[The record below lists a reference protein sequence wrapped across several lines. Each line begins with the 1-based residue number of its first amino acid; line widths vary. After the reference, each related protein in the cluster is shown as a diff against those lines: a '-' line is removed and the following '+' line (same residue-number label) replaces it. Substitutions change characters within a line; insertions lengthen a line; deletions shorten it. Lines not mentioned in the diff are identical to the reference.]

1 MRKLRKLRISKEY
14 VRGINSVFDVFLTSP
29 QNKQID
35 HVPKTLIDDYKNLND
50 DYKKSVSSR
59 NSLVYGK

>member
-1 MRKLRKLRISKEY
+1 MFEELTQFLM
-14 VRGINSVFDVFLTSP
+14 FFLTSP

-59 NSLVYGK
+59 KSLVYGK